1 MSYVAQSVGPETPPA
16 PQEPAIRSLGRAA
29 ETEGNGGPLSAIV
42 IAVIV
47 TLIGFL
53 FLLGK
58 GHMCTNSE
66 YIITSFI
73 RTSLRVIHEKGIS
86 RLTVTA

>member
-1 MSYVAQSVGPETPPA
+1 MSSVAQAMGPETPPA
-16 PQEPAIRSLGRAA
+16 SQEPAVRSLERAA

-42 IAVIV
+42 IAVII

-58 GHMCTNSE
+58 GHMCTNSDD
-66 YIITSFI
+66 II
-73 RTSLRVIHEKGIS
+73 RTSLGVIHEKGIS